1 MSVPAPQASGK
12 QLLDLRGGWEKEASN
27 HRKTNS
33 SPATTDLAPDPGKPS
48 AQSSQRQAPWWASL
62 LVWATSSSNKQAVA
76 KRRSMKTCVKL
87 QQGLMPQ
94 VVDFG
99 TTSFAFRSVTH
110 HFNTKAT
117 QDINR
122 SEVSFPP
129 APGMKPWALTNR
141 FCGPPTPGVSGWMP
155 QEPQVLWSAID
166 TCSGIGCLALLIL
179 LTKEMKMNSSL
190 QRSQKNSLSSW
201 GRQNKRLQSPQQVQQ
216 GNWQ

>member
-1 MSVPAPQASGK
+1 MEEYEDLCQTAAGVNAPSCRLQHHKFCPQIS
-12 QLLDLRGGWEKEASN
+12 
-27 HRKTNS
+27 HS
-33 SPATTDLAPDPGKPS
+33 S
-48 AQSSQRQAPWWASL
+48 
-62 LVWATSSSNKQAVA
+62 
-76 KRRSMKTCVKL
+76 L
-87 QQGLMPQ
+87 Q
-94 VVDFG
+94 
-99 TTSFAFRSVTH
+99 T
-110 HFNTKAT
+110 NTKAT

-122 SEVSFPP
+122 SEVSFPS

-190 QRSQKNSLSSW
+190 QMSQKNSLSSW